1 MSRFDWDKAKRR
13 DTEAASPRGDKAAS
27 GGWSHVKRAP
37 VKQWADMTP
46 TERRAVLDALRGT
59 GKPKP

>member
-1 MSRFDWDKAKRR
+1 MSRFNWDKAKRH
-13 DTEAASPRGDKAAS
+13 DTESASPRGDKTAS

-46 TERRAVLDALRGT
+46 AERRAVLDALRNSN
-59 GKPKP
+59 KPKP